1 MSAGT
6 ILQPL
11 GKPGTRWT
19 YPSGTKSTSDPESV
33 KLRQSLWSVKKT
45 RSHQWVWAHSLASPQ
60 MHGHTSIDWKRWY
73 IFITYINF
81 FLWWVHSSC
90 PFRQEMQE
98 IIASLSPT
106 SPFPPQATSCRPLSR
121 TEREWPYLPWEES
134 ERVGGLTPYRG
145 SLLIK
150 FWRTKNLG
158 FIQIWE
164 HRCPLPLPGKE
175 GMGKGWIGHRVAGN
189 ISMLLA
195 SPIPPVTNS
204 PAIRELYE
212 TMIITVP
219 WVWSG

>member
-1 MSAGT
+1 
-6 ILQPL
+6 
-11 GKPGTRWT
+11 
-19 YPSGTKSTSDPESV
+19 
-33 KLRQSLWSVKKT
+33 
-45 RSHQWVWAHSLASPQ
+45 

-164 HRCPLPLPGKE
+164 HRCPFTSARKRRDGKRLDRAQGSWE
-175 GMGKGWIGHRVAGN
+175 HFH
-189 ISMLLA
+189 A
-195 SPIPPVTNS
+195 SCIPNSSSDKQPCNKRAVWNNDHNSALGLVWLTNNKFVVVS
-204 PAIRELYE
+204 F
-212 TMIITVP
+212 
-219 WVWSG
+219 